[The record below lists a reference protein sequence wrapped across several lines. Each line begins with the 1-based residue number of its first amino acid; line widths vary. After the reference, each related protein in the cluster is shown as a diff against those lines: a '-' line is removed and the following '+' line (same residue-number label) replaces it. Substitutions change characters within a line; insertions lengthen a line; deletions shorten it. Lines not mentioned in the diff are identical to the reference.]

1 MARPRRVDVGGWS
14 GAMRAH
20 DYWRRALD
28 APDGDKVTVD
38 PKAAREAFSAIT
50 TITTDA
56 ISSQAYQS

>member
-1 MARPRRVDVGGWS
+1 
-14 GAMRAH
+14 MRAH